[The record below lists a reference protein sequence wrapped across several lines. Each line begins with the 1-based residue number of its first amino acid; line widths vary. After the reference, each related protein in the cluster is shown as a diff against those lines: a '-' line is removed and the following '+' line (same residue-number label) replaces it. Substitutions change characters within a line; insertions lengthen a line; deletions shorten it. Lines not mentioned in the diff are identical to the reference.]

1 MGVIMHNNIP
11 YGGGSTIEPNPQ
23 ESATEQLETLGID
36 GDVYEVVD
44 ANAIHT
50 SDVGVVNGVAELD
63 SNGKVP
69 SSQLP
74 SFVDDVVEG
83 YYDSNTDRFYEESIF
98 TTVIPPTEGKSWVDV
113 LTNKSY
119 RWTGSVYVRVDEGVQ
134 LGETSDTAYRGDRGK
149 IAYDHSQS
157 DHSGIKPAFTEA
169 STRANIASGET
180 IATIF
185 GKIKK
190 WFSDLKTVAFTGA
203 YSDLSGTPTIPTV
216 NDATLTIQKNGTA
229 VETFTANSS
238 TNKTANIT
246 VPTKTSDLTNDSGF
260 VTTDEKVTGEVKN
273 PTASTTYN
281 VPFIGSTNQKPYVND
296 GLTYATKEG
305 TANNAGWSCLVLGNA
320 VASTSAGSKHGELW
334 LQGDTTNYVKL
345 GVDLGITG
353 NRTINLPDKNGT
365 VALTS
370 DVPSTYA
377 GSSTAGGSA
386 TSAESL
392 STSGTERDYWRG
404 DNTWSNEFKGS
415 LYSGGVNA
423 LGKTN
428 VPYHEIAKFEQ
439 STNGAQINT
448 SLHLLVTS
456 FYSPRSRGILSVETR
471 WEVNASSPTWLYCRW
486 LVADPL
492 IDKTALS
499 AFIATWS
506 YNSTTKIATIKL
518 YVYAAGWQSFTFTRL
533 SEPAWGSERNEWTL
547 YRNTNG
553 EGIASIPSGE
563 TQVISVNETC
573 ANEVLNL
580 YNSNTRPSSAN
591 ISSNNHGGIRKFL
604 ATSSMSTS
612 KPIDDGHIIQ
622 LDWDNG
628 STYASQL
635 FVPNNNVKPMQFR
648 CQRNNNWSSWNT
660 LIDSNS
666 IASYLKKPLYATG
679 SVASGKTGTWKIAEI
694 TLSEVGTYYITGWA
708 NFTGPGKKAVQLWC
722 SGPLGESWEDSTIT
736 SGEPK
741 TFSTFAIYTSS
752 VAGEVV
758 KVNSYTVSNSN
769 AVTGGLIA
777 IKVS

>member
-1 MGVIMHNNIP
+1 MSGIYHQNKEWANV
-11 YGGGSTIEPNPQ
+11 TTPNPAGTA
-23 ESATEQLETLGID
+23 STDLTKLGID
-36 GDVYEVVD
+36 GVNYNVKD
-44 ANAIHT
+44 ADAVH
-50 SDVGVVNGVAELD
+50 A
-63 SNGKVP
+63 
-69 SSQLP
+69 
-74 SFVDDVVEG
+74 DD
-83 YYDSNTDRFYEESIF
+83 
-98 TTVIPPTEGKSWVDV
+98 
-113 LTNKSY
+113 
-119 RWTGSVYVRVDEGVQ
+119 DEI
-134 LGETSDTAYRGDRGK
+134 S
-149 IAYDHSQS
+149 
-157 DHSGIKPAFTEA
+157 FTEA
-169 STRANIASGET
+169 SERTNIASGDT
-180 IATIF
+180 LSTML

-190 WFSDLKTVAFTGA
+190 WFSDLKDLAFIGKDGA
-203 YSDLSGTPTIPTV
+203 SSTKYLRGDGTWQNFPTIPTKV
-216 NDATLTIQKNGTA
+216 
-229 VETFTANSS
+229 
-238 TNKTANIT
+238 
-246 VPTKTSDLTNDSGF
+246 SDLTNDSGF
-260 VTTDEKVTGEVKN
+260 VTTDEKVTGDEYN
-273 PTASTTYN
+273 NSSGIWNN
-281 VPFIGSTNQKPYVND
+281 VPFIGISNQKPYYND
-296 GLTYATKEG
+296 GLRDFTKNG
-305 TANNAGWSCLVLGNA
+305 TANTVGRNILA
-320 VASTSAGSKHGELW
+320 
-334 LQGDTTNYVKL
+334 
-345 GVDLGITG
+345 TG
-353 NRTINLPDKNGT
+353 NSIASGTEGNKRGEIWFFGENTKRVNLMASALTADREVYLPNKDGT